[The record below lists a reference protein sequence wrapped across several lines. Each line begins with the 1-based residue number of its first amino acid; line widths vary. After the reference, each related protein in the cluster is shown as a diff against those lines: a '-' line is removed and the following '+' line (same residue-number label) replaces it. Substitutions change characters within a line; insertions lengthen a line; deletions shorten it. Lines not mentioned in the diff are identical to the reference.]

1 MIERTLVLIKP
12 DGVKRA
18 LIGECITRFEK
29 RGLKIVAMKMR
40 WIDKDFAMKHYTE
53 DITRRRGEKVRN
65 KLIDFIIS
73 GPVVAMV
80 IEGVH
85 AVEAVRKIVGDTEP
99 RSAMPGTIRGDFAHV
114 SYSYADAANKAIENL
129 IHASSSIGEA
139 KQEIA
144 LWFSSDEIHTYK
156 TSHETHVL

>member
-18 LIGECITRFEK
+18 LIGECISRFEK
-29 RGLKIVAMKMR
+29 RGLKIIAIKMK
-40 WIDKDFAMKHYTE
+40 WADKAFAMKHYTE
-53 DITRRRGEKVRN
+53 DITQRRGEKVRN
-65 KLIDFIIS
+65 NLIDFIVS

-80 IEGVH
+80 VEGVQ

-114 SYSYADAANKAIENL
+114 SYNHADATNKAVANL
-129 IHASSSIGEA
+129 IHASSSTEEA

-144 LWFSSDEIHTYK
+144 IWFNDDEIHGYK
-156 TSHETHVL
+156 TSHEEHVF